1 MIRKLT
7 FVFGLMLLLAGVS
20 MAQDGE
26 PIKIG
31 LLVDTGGPLQIFGV
45 EQTNGFML
53 GLEYATNGTM
63 EVAGRP
69 IEVIVRDNASDP
81 DTAASDARELLE
93 GEGVEVLVG
102 TVSSG
107 ATLGLIPIADD
118 FDVILMAGPAAS
130 PSITGEAFDDN
141 VFRVCRN
148 SFHDFLALATYAPD
162 AFGTQFA
169 QLAADYEFGRASAA
183 AAETIL
189 SGAGIEF
196 PWETIFAP
204 LETTDFTL
212 YLQQLAD
219 TGADAA
225 IVSWAGDGTITLFQQ
240 IDELGIGDD
249 ITIIGAFSS
258 NEIVATQDPSTIGTV
273 SWMIYHYSFPDNEIN
288 DWLVEQ
294 HMAQYE
300 GDVPDLFTECSFAT
314 AQALVAALEATEGD
328 SLPEAM
334 IPALEGLSFEGPKG
348 TYTIRPSDH
357 QALVPMYI
365 AELISLDD
373 PEFLFYNLLET
384 VSAADTA
391 PPCLVGEERC
401 AMDEGLMDDMG
412 DDMEDMDEDMEESDE
427 ESED

>member
-1 MIRKLT
+1 MFRKSV
-7 FVFGLMLLLAGVS
+7 FVVMMALLMAGIG
-20 MAQDGE
+20 MAQDAE
-26 PIKIG
+26 PIRIG
-31 LLVDTGGPLQIFGV
+31 LLVDQSGPLTIYGI
-45 EQTNGFML
+45 EQENGFML

-63 EVAGRP
+63 EIGGRP
-69 IEVIVRDNASDP
+69 IEVIVRDNASSP
-81 DTAASDARELLE
+81 DDAASQARELLE
-93 GEGVEVLVG
+93 SEGVEVLVG

-107 ATLGLIPIADD
+107 ATLQLIPIADD

-130 PSITGEAFDDN
+130 PSITSEAFDDN

-169 QLAADYEFGRASAA
+169 QLAADYEFGRASAG

-196 PWETIFAP
+196 PSETIFAP

-212 YLQQLAD
+212 YLQQLVD

-225 IVSWAGDGTITLFQQ
+225 IVSWAGDGTVTLFQQ
-240 IDELGIGDD
+240 IDELGIADD
-249 ITIIGAFSS
+249 ITIIGAFNS
-258 NEIVATQDPSTIGTV
+258 NEIVAAQDPSTIGTV
-273 SWMIYHYSFPDNEIN
+273 SWMIYHYSLPDNDIN
-288 DWLVEQ
+288 DWMVER
-294 HMAQYE
+294 HKE
-300 GDVPDLFTECSFAT
+300 DHDGDVPDLFTECSFAT
-314 AQALVAALEATEGD
+314 AQALVAGLEATEGD
-328 SLPEAM
+328 TLPEAM

-365 AELISLDD
+365 AELVSLDD
-373 PEFLFYNLLET
+373 PDLLFYELLDT
-384 VSAADTA
+384 ISPADTA

-401 AMDEGLMDDMG
+401 AMDEGLMDSMMDDDMG
-412 DDMEDMDEDMEESDE
+412 DMDDSEETEESD
-427 ESED
+427 D